1 MLNSGSDFDGN
12 MTTVFIEIK
21 TAELDYRWTRELEFV
36 NGIDIRQQLFNAEV
50 DLWTSLVRR
59 LARLSKF

>member
-1 MLNSGSDFDGN
+1 MLNSGSDFDGK